1 MSKLVTIAESDLY
14 FNRLK
19 DRPEL
24 IKHYI
29 ESKSIIEFINKTH
42 EAQEIVTLYMN
53 ILRSVYELLTKM
65 RELIISNNT
74 GAGCNKDVLMMSLI
88 TYSEE
93 IDNSIKSMIYK
104 NKEILNGYVLKSV
117 SIDNE
122 KKINVTRV
130 GDDDKLNISSFY
142 WEGVCSK
149 IDGELIYID
158 WTKKKLVNENK
169 YNVDYKTGTAV
180 LKNEDGCN
188 KIEIDNE
195 FTIEVDVN
203 RVELLDRIVIDS
215 ILEYHFIVGE
225 NQTTT
230 TLFFPRFGTNIYN
243 INRYDIENDYEY
255 EFSNIEQRVKY
266 ALDQVNQCIGMAGS
280 EINVISMKTDNLKNR
295 YSSLMSI
302 LNNYCENI

>member
-74 GAGCNKDVLMMSLI
+74 GASCNKDVLMMSLI

-104 NKEILNGYVLKSV
+104 NKELLNGYVLESIT
-117 SIDNE
+117 IDNE
-122 KKINVTRV
+122 KKLNVTRC
-130 GDDDKLNISSFY
+130 GDDDKLNVSSFY

-149 IDGELIYID
+149 
-158 WTKKKLVNENK
+158 
-169 YNVDYKTGTAV
+169 
-180 LKNEDGCN
+180 
-188 KIEIDNE
+188 
-195 FTIEVDVN
+195 
-203 RVELLDRIVIDS
+203 
-215 ILEYHFIVGE
+215 
-225 NQTTT
+225 
-230 TLFFPRFGTNIYN
+230 
-243 INRYDIENDYEY
+243 
-255 EFSNIEQRVKY
+255 
-266 ALDQVNQCIGMAGS
+266 
-280 EINVISMKTDNLKNR
+280 
-295 YSSLMSI
+295 
-302 LNNYCENI
+302 